1 VVAREQDEVDDVA
14 REIGGAGFACDVTQ
28 QAAVEAVVDDV
39 ERALGPIDLLVAN
52 AGILLDDRE
61 GWTEDPTDWWRVL
74 EVNVLGVYLS
84 CRAVIPRMLARGNG
98 RIVIT
103 GSRAAY
109 LPDSPY
115 TAYSVSKAAVG
126 RFGETLARQ
135 LDGRI
140 PVFVITPGFIRTAMT
155 QDRFPEDAD
164 WTPPELAPRLV
175 TVLASGRADALS
187 GRFLHAQ
194 EDDIEDLIARAD
206 EIRERDLHAVRLR
219 R

>member
-14 REIGGAGFACDVTQ
+14 REIGGAGFVCDVTQ

-39 ERALGPIDLLVAN
+39 ERSLGPIGLLVAN

-61 GWTEDPTDWWRVL
+61 AWTEDPTDWWRVL

-84 CRAVIPRMLARGNG
+84 CRAVIPRMLERGNG

-155 QDRFPEDAD
+155 QDRFPENAD

-206 EIRERDLHAVRLR
+206 EIRERDLHAIRLR

>member
-1 VVAREQDEVDDVA
+1 ML
-14 REIGGAGFACDVTQ
+14 
-28 QAAVEAVVDDV
+28 
-39 ERALGPIDLLVAN
+39 ERG
-52 AGILLDDRE
+52 R
-61 GWTEDPTDWWRVL
+61 
-74 EVNVLGVYLS
+74 
-84 CRAVIPRMLARGNG
+84 G

-103 GSRAAY
+103 GSRVAY
-109 LPDSPY
+109 LPESPY

-155 QDRFPEDAD
+155 RERFPEDAA

-175 TVLASGRADALS
+175 NVLASGRADALS
-187 GRFLHAQ
+187 GRFIHAQ

-206 EIRERDLHAVRLR
+206 EIHERDLNAIRLQR
-219 R
+219 